1 MTRSGSADG
10 SRARDRTRAQLVLVA
25 AVVMTAALVP
35 LALAYLQLGYGA
47 SVPVDDDPV
56 RDATDTLGRA
66 LVDAADGV
74 PDSYAW
80 SDRQGAVDT
89 LRQRL
94 RPTLS
99 TLNRSRLDD
108 DTALAVTYNA
118 SRANAWASAN
128 CPGGAGRAFG
138 PCRADRGV
146 VVQER
151 AGRTHVLAVAVDVR
165 VTGPAT
171 DRRGTA
177 VVTHV
182 ARRN

>member
-1 MTRSGSADG
+1 MTRDRPADG
-10 SRARDRTRAQLVLVA
+10 SDDRPRNRAQLVLVA

-56 RDATDTLGRA
+56 RDATDTLDRA
-66 LVDAADGV
+66 LVDAADGI

-80 SDRQGAVDT
+80 TDREGAVDAV
-89 LRQRL
+89 RDRL

-118 SRANAWASAN
+118 SRASAWANAN
-128 CPGGAGRAFG
+128 CPGGTGRAFG

-151 AGRTHVLAVAVDVR
+151 AGETHVLAVAVDVR
-165 VTGPAT
+165 VSSPAA
-171 DRRGTA
+171 DRRGTV
-177 VVTHV
+177 VVTHTV
-182 ARRN
+182 RS

>member
-1 MTRSGSADG
+1 
-10 SRARDRTRAQLVLVA
+10 VLVA

-35 LALAYLQLGYGA
+35 LALAYLQLGYQA
-47 SVPVDDDPV
+47 SVPVDDDTV
-56 RDATDTLGRA
+56 RDATDTLDRA

-74 PDSYAW
+74 PGSYAW
-80 SDRQGAVDT
+80 ANREGAADT

-99 TLNRSRLDD
+99 TLNQSRLDD

-118 SRANAWASAN
+118 TRARAWASVN

-151 AGRTHVLAVAVDVR
+151 SGRTHVLAVAVDVR
-165 VTGPAT
+165 VSGPTA
-171 DRRGTA
+171 DRHGTA
-177 VVTHV
+177 VVTHSI
-182 ARRN
+182 RS

>member
-1 MTRSGSADG
+1 MTRSRPDDG
-10 SRARDRTRAQLVLVA
+10 GRARHRNRAQLVLVA
-25 AVVMTAALVP
+25 AVVMTAALIP
-35 LALAYLQLGYGA
+35 LTLAYLQLGYGA

-56 RDATDTLGRA
+56 RDATGTLDRA

-80 SDRQGAVDT
+80 SDRTGAIDT
-89 LRQRL
+89 LKQRL

-108 DTALAVTYNA
+108 NTALAVSYNA
-118 SRANAWASAN
+118 SRATEWANAN

-151 AGRTHVLAVAVDVR
+151 ADRTHVLAVAVDVS
-165 VTGPAT
+165 VSGP
-171 DRRGTA
+171 GTTHRASA
-177 VVTHV
+177 VVTHTL
-182 ARRN
+182 RS

>member
-1 MTRSGSADG
+1 VTRSGSADG
-10 SRARDRTRAQLVLVA
+10 SRTRAQLVLVA

-35 LALAYLQLGYGA
+35 LALAYLQLGYQA

-56 RDATDTLGRA
+56 RDATDTLERA

-80 SDRQGAVDT
+80 TDREGAVNT

-94 RPTLS
+94 GSTLS

-108 DTALAVTYNA
+108 DTALSVTYNA
-118 SRANAWASAN
+118 SRASAWSSAH
-128 CPGGAGRAFG
+128 CPGGAGRVFG

-146 VVQER
+146 VVQRR
-151 AGRTHVLAVAVDVR
+151 AGQTHVLAVAVDVR
-165 VTGPAT
+165 VTGPAA
-171 DRRGTA
+171 DRHATV
-177 VVTHV
+177 VVTHAV
-182 ARRN
+182 RS

>member
-1 MTRSGSADG
+1 MIRPRLADG
-10 SRARDRTRAQLVLVA
+10 NRDRCRNRAQLVLVA

-35 LALAYLQLGYGA
+35 LALAYLQLGYQA

-56 RDATDTLGRA
+56 RDATDTLDRA

-74 PDSYAW
+74 PSGYGWA
-80 SDRQGAVDT
+80 DREGAVDT
-89 LRQRL
+89 VRDRL
-94 RPTLS
+94 RSTLS

-118 SRANAWASAN
+118 SLASEWASDS

-151 AGRTHVLAVAVDVR
+151 AGETHVLAVAIDVR
-165 VTGPAT
+165 VTGPAA
-171 DRRGTA
+171 DRRGS
-177 VVTHV
+177 VVLTHSV
-182 ARRN
+182 RS

>member
-1 MTRSGSADG
+1 MTPPRQAG
-10 SRARDRTRAQLVLVA
+10 RDRDRYRRRAQLVLVA

-56 RDATDTLGRA
+56 RDATDTTERA

-74 PDSYAW
+74 PDSYVW
-80 SDRQGAVDT
+80 SDRGAAVDT
-89 LRQRL
+89 VRQRL
-94 RPTLS
+94 RPTLT

-118 SRANAWASAN
+118 SRARAWASAN
-128 CPGGAGRAFG
+128 CPGGPGRAFG

-151 AGRTHVLAVAVDVR
+151 AGKTHVLAVAVDVR
-165 VTGPAT
+165 VSGPTAE
-171 DRRGTA
+171 RRGTA
-177 VVTHV
+177 VV
-182 ARRN
+182 AQAIRS